1 MRLGLHIKD
10 GLRKAG
16 NTFERFSVMRTL
28 FIFYEEPSNPV
39 SFPLGIG
46 LLAARLK
53 KHGHTVKGI
62 HIHKELEEPGVLEE
76 IVSSVKQFAPDLLA
90 YSCTSPA
97 FQGIKKIAAYLRREI
112 GMPAI
117 CGGPHPTL
125 YPGETL
131 AAEGIDYVCVGEGE
145 NTLVEFVR
153 ALERGEDCFRI
164 PGISFLNENAE
175 LVKNRLYP
183 LVQDLDGL
191 PWIDY
196 DVFGKHFI
204 KQLISEGWLRHIT
217 SRGCPYNCSYCHTP
231 MFRKV
236 YSEGIGVTEGR
247 LGYVRFR
254 SVGSL
259 MDELISMVRKYDLK
273 VINFMDDLF
282 CLKKDRVLDFCRNF
296 KERLPEHV
304 GYSIQTHL
312 QHLDEEMV
320 AALYD
325 SRCLRV
331 VVGVESGAQ
340 RILKLFNRKT
350 TPGKMKG
357 KLSLL
362 VKTRFPLGT
371 WSLNI
376 LGNPTET
383 REEMLQT
390 LELSAR
396 ALVERVKFNIMAPY
410 PKSKIYDYCV
420 EENLF
425 WGDPDSQEFEDR
437 SVTKLKF
444 PDRESAFLEKFLDIG
459 HWYMNVLAP
468 LGLEEYY
475 RPRIDEVEQIS
486 PGEWNRARDHYLKT
500 DAELSD
506 SLRKNGIP
514 HYTFV
519 FSGKVYSNVIGLSNG
534 IM

>member
-1 MRLGLHIKD
+1 MRI
-10 GLRKAG
+10 
-16 NTFERFSVMRTL
+16 L
-28 FIFYEEPSNPV
+28 FIFYEDPGNPV

-46 LLAARLK
+46 LLSALLK
-53 KHGHTVKGI
+53 KQGHTVKGI
-62 HIHKELEEPGVLEE
+62 HIHNDLKEPDIMEG
-76 IVSSVKQFAPDLLA
+76 IVSSVKRFHPNLLA
-90 YSCTSPA
+90 YSCTSPS
-97 FQGIKKIAAYLRREI
+97 FQNVKTIAAQLRREV
-112 GMPAI
+112 GTPAI

-125 YPGETL
+125 YPRETL
-131 AAEGIDYVCVGEGE
+131 IVEGIDYVCVGDGE
-145 NTLVEFVR
+145 NTLVEFVKT
-153 ALERGEDCFRI
+153 LEKGENCSRI
-164 PGISFLNENAE
+164 PGISFLNEKAE
-175 LVKNRLYP
+175 LLKNRLYP
-183 LVQDLDGL
+183 LVQALDSL

-196 DVFGKHFI
+196 DVFGNRFI
-204 KQLISEGWLRHIT
+204 EQLTSGGWLRHIT

-236 YSEGIGVTEGR
+236 YSEGVGVPEGK
-247 LGYVRFR
+247 LGYVRLR
-254 SVGSL
+254 SVDSL
-259 MDELISMVRKYDLK
+259 IEEFISMVRKYDLK

-312 QHLDEEMV
+312 QHLDKEVV

-331 VVGVESGAQ
+331 VVGVESGAK

-350 TPGKMKG
+350 TPERMKK
-357 KLSLL
+357 KLLLL

-383 REEMLQT
+383 REDMLQT
-390 LELSAR
+390 LALNAQ
-396 ALVERVKFNIMAPY
+396 ALVEKAKFNIMAPY
-410 PKSKIYDYCV
+410 PKSKIYDYCI

-425 WGDPDSQEFEDR
+425 VGNPDNQDFKDR

-444 PDRESAFLEKFLDIG
+444 PDRESAFLEKFFDIG
-459 HWYMNVLAP
+459 HWYMNILAP
-468 LGLEEYY
+468 LSLEDYY
-475 RPRIDEVEQIS
+475 QSLINEVEQLG
-486 PGEWNRARDHYLKT
+486 PGEWNKVRDYYIKV
-500 DAELSD
+500 DANLSH
-506 SLRKNGIP
+506 SFLTKRIP

-519 FSGKVYSNVIGLSNG
+519 FREQVYSNVIGLFNG
-534 IM
+534 GTDS